1 MTQSLPR
8 RASGGR
14 SHYTGNSRDG
24 RSEPYGDR
32 RPGERRGDQQPS
44 KAARKGLA
52 RLATP
57 QLNYLVIMAVTLIL
71 TVIGLT
77 MVLSSSMVTSY
88 AGGSGVFSEFIK
100 QGIVVAIGLVGMR
113 FALQLRP
120 STIRK
125 LAPWLLVISFLLL
138 IAVLIP
144 GIGVGGEEVGSN
156 SWIRVGPVGI
166 QPSEVAKLALAV
178 WGASV
183 LPLSRRPGNDKYT
196 VPVFMGGTAIIL
208 LLVLAQKDLGM
219 MFALVIVVLA
229 LFFFSGISTR
239 VIGGSLVFFSV
250 VGLGFTM
257 AHSFRSA
264 RFTTWVETFL
274 LDFPEASTK
283 SSSYQSHQGIL
294 SLSDGGFLG
303 AGLGQS
309 RAKWFYLPEAKNDF
323 IFAVIGEELGFI
335 GAVIVVILFA
345 TLGIFGIRTAL
356 AQRDPFMRLLAATLT
371 VGVVVQAFFNMGYVV
386 GFVPMTGVQLPLISA
401 GGSSAIITLVTLG
414 LLANC
419 ARHEPEAISSMQHEG
434 RPFID
439 RLLWL
444 PEPVSHLA
452 GDQRRAERRATTQ
465 IYGEPVTR
473 QRPIG
478 GAISQDFAKEQ
489 ERMDRLRERN
499 RRFGG
504 GARADRYDSARRSRL
519 PERDE
524 SSTERRRPTRRSV
537 PRNTPGRRS

>member
-8 RASGGR
+8 RSANGEPR
-14 SHYTGNSRDG
+14 HYRAKDLSDDRL
-24 RSEPYGDR
+24 GDR
-32 RPGERRGDQQPS
+32 RSGEGKEDAPAS
-44 KAARKGLA
+44 KAARKRLA

-57 QLNYLVIMAVTLIL
+57 QLNYLVIMAVTMIL

-88 AGGSGVFSEFIK
+88 AGGSSVWAEFLK
-100 QGIVVAIGLVGMR
+100 QAIVVFIGLIGMR

-120 STIRK
+120 VTIRRI
-125 LAPWLLVISFLLL
+125 APWLLLFSFLLL

-156 SWIRVGPVGI
+156 SWIRFGPVGI

-178 WGASV
+178 WGASI
-183 LPLSRRPGNDKYT
+183 LPLARRPGNSLIT
-196 VPVFMGGTAIIL
+196 VPVFMGGTSLI
-208 LLVLAQKDLGM
+208 LVLVLMQKDLGM
-219 MFALVIVVLA
+219 MFALAIVVLA
-229 LFFFSGISTR
+229 LFFFSGINTR
-239 VIGGSLVFFSV
+239 AIGWSMALLA
-250 VGLGFTM
+250 GLGVIYTLS
-257 AHSFRSA
+257 HNFRSA
-264 RFTTWVETFL
+264 RFTTWLETFR
-274 LDFPEASTK
+274 LDFAESSTK

-323 IFAVIGEELGFI
+323 IFAVIGEELGFV

-345 TLGIFGIRTAL
+345 TLGLFGIRTAL
-356 AQRDPFMRLLAATLT
+356 AQKDPFMRLLAATLT

-401 GGSSAIITLVTLG
+401 GGSSAIVTLVTLG

-439 RLLWL
+439 RLLFL
-444 PEPVSHLA
+444 PEPVPHIA
-452 GDQRRAERRATTQ
+452 GDQRRTERRSTTHV
-465 IYGEPVTR
+465 YGEPVTR
-473 QRPIG
+473 QRPVG
-478 GAISQDFAKEQ
+478 GAMSQDFAKDRERTEQ
-489 ERMDRLRERN
+489 LRERN
-499 RRFGG
+499 RRYGG
-504 GARADRYDSARRSRL
+504 GTRADRYDSARRSKL
-519 PERDE
+519 PEREAPTSDQ
-524 SSTERRRPTRRSV
+524 RRTSRRSV
-537 PRNTPGRRS
+537 PRNTPRRRS